1 MFGVVNLNKP
11 VGWTSRDAVDRV
23 KRLVQPAKAG
33 HAGTLDPLARGV
45 LVVCIGP
52 ATRLIEYVQQM
63 PKEYRATF
71 LLGRRSASDDVE
83 TEVEILTDAPVPTLA
98 QLEETLPQFIG
109 TISQRPPAFSAVKVE
124 GRRAYQLARRG
135 HAVALAPR
143 EVEIYRLSDERYE
156 FPELELWIRCSSG
169 TYVRSVGRDLAK
181 ALRTQA
187 VMSALVR
194 TAVGEFRLENSIDA
208 KGLDEER
215 LRSALMSPMTAVAHL
230 PRLALSPAKVFE
242 VQRGGLIR
250 TEDLPV
256 DLQGLMAGPVAAVD
270 GSGRLIAIL
279 KEARPGLL
287 KPSPNFLA
295 GE

>member
-33 HAGTLDPLARGV
+33 HAGTLDPLAGGV
-45 LVVCIGP
+45 LVVCIGL

-83 TEVEILTDAPVPTLA
+83 TEMEILTNAPVPTLA
-98 QLEETLPQFIG
+98 QLEETLPRFIG

-135 HAVALAPR
+135 HAVELAPR
-143 EVEIYRLSDERYE
+143 EIEIYRLSVQRYE
-156 FPELELWIRCSSG
+156 YPELDLSIRCSGG

-181 ALRTQA
+181 ALETQA
-187 VMSALVR
+187 LMSALVR

-208 KGLDEER
+208 KGLDEQR
-215 LRSALMSPMTAVAHL
+215 LRSSLLSPMTAVAHL
-230 PRLALSPAKVFE
+230 PRLALSPAQVFE

-256 DLQGLMAGPVAAVD
+256 DLQGPMGGAVAAVD
-270 GSGRLIAIL
+270 ENGRLIAIL
-279 KEARPGLL
+279 KVARPGLL